1 MDNMVREGNPNEG
14 LDTSEFILTP
24 IPPKYPADYLLNN
37 IERRIVSDE
46 SEAGEY
52 METFYRA
59 LVDNGLSWPML
70 DFQDLMTSFHS
81 SGELVV
87 LPTIEGACAEDLE
100 RGLKE
105 SLFEEHVGKS
115 DIVLLT
121 LFTPM
126 QNEFFDEQSDLGFRN
141 RIVDVIGEGIKLFTA
156 SFSSEKR
163 EASPLLY
170 IGLMVIHQKRSL

>member
-1 MDNMVREGNPNEG
+1 MENMVREGNPNEG

-24 IPPKYPADYLLNN
+24 IPPKCPADYLLNN
-37 IERRIVSDE
+37 NERRIVSDE

-70 DFQDLMTSFHS
+70 DFNDLMTSFHS

-105 SLFEEHVGKS
+105 SLLEEHVGKS

-121 LFTPM
+121 LCNPM
-126 QNEFFDEQSDLGFRN
+126 QNEFFDEQGDLGFRN
-141 RIVDVIGEGIKLFTA
+141 RIVDVTGEGIKLFTA
-156 SFSSEKR
+156 PISSEKR
-163 EASPLLY
+163 GASPLLY
-170 IGLMVIHQKRSL
+170 IGIMVIHQKRSL